1 MSNTLI
7 KIGRFLTQF
16 NVSTVADEHCLR
28 IAGSRMVFFD
38 TEHCV
43 LFFAQVDAM
52 IPLDRVM
59 NCLDVIN
66 EFNRDF
72 FSYIKIIF
80 NIMPSSK
87 EDGYLTCSYV
97 YEIPYDTKHV
107 GESAYM
113 AIKEAMEYNE
123 IFELE
128 LQAAIDGE

>member
-1 MSNTLI
+1 
-7 KIGRFLTQF
+7 
-16 NVSTVADEHCLR
+16 
-28 IAGSRMVFFD
+28 
-38 TEHCV
+38 
-43 LFFAQVDAM
+43 
-52 IPLDRVM
+52 
-59 NCLDVIN
+59 
-66 EFNRDF
+66 
-72 FSYIKIIF
+72 
-80 NIMPSSK
+80 MPSSK